1 MWDTVAVSAVDR
13 HSRCAPRVRY
23 ALIVCLCVGLF
34 WFGRM
39 VGAVQKGENIIRADA
54 VVARSFE
61 LVDRDG
67 RRAAQLNTNTLGEST
82 LAFFDE
88 KEVLRLRVGFS
99 VRGLSGLTV
108 FDAKKK
114 PRLGL
119 SVNAADGSAIH
130 RTHEQLASWPVNPD
144 RD

>member
-1 MWDTVAVSAVDR
+1 MRGTPLLYRLSIGIHGAHLAFVT
-13 HSRCAPRVRY
+13 

-88 KEVLRLRVGFS
+88 KEA
-99 VRGLSGLTV
+99 LSGCASVFQRTV
-108 FDAKKK
+108 Y
-114 PRLGL
+114 PG
-119 SVNAADGSAIH
+119 
-130 RTHEQLASWPVNPD
+130 
-144 RD
+144 